1 MVILLLDDNIRIQ
14 FLTWKWLKADGFTV
28 LTAGDG
34 ETALEISR
42 NYPGVIDLLLTEM
55 EMPRMSG
62 LQLCRI
68 IATERPATRVLV
80 MSDDLQ
86 VCEQASAGGLPVLR
100 KPFTSTGL
108 RDSLEVI
115 LGPIPLCSNG

>member
-1 MVILLLDDNIRIQ
+1 MVILLVDDNIRIQ
-14 FLTWKWLKADGFTV
+14 FLTWKLLKADGFTV

-42 NYPGVIDLLLTEM
+42 NYPGIVDLLLTDM

-62 LQLCRI
+62 LQLWRV
-68 IATERPATRVLV
+68 IAAERPAIRALM

-86 VCEQASAGGLPVLR
+86 GCEPALAGGLPVLR
-100 KPFTSTGL
+100 KPFTSMGL
-108 RDSLEVI
+108 RDSLEVL
-115 LGPIPLCSNG
+115 LGPHPALQ